1 MKNIG
6 FFKKLKL
13 FREFRKV
20 INENKNYLNV
30 NFGVRVDRAYRLYTI
45 LNIPEE
51 LFGEAFSLRKSDIDR
66 ISEPY
71 IREYTNDLGVFLNS
85 KGLNEMFDF
94 YELTKVDKFSWKIV
108 IGFKLFRSNEFYDKL
123 YYRFLPISFAII
135 SIILLLFL
143 FI

>member
-20 INENKNYLNV
+20 INDNKNYLNV

-71 IREYTNDLGVFLNS
+71 IREYTNELGVFLNS

-94 YELTKVDKFSWKIV
+94 YELSKVDKFSWKIV

-135 SIILLLFL
+135 SIISLLFL

>member
-1 MKNIG
+1 MKKIG

-13 FREFRKV
+13 FREFKKI
-20 INENKNYLNV
+20 INDNKNYLNV
-30 NFGVRVDRAYRLYTI
+30 NFGIRVDRAYRLYTI

-71 IREYTNDLGVFLNS
+71 IREYTNELGVFLNS

-94 YELTKVDKFSWKIV
+94 YELVKVDKFSWKIV
-108 IGFKLFRSNEFYDKL
+108 IGFKFFRSNDFYDKI

-135 SIILLLFL
+135 SIISLLFL

>member
-20 INENKNYLNV
+20 INDNKNYLDV
-30 NFGVRVDRAYRLYTI
+30 NFGIRVDRAYRLYTI

-71 IREYTNDLGVFLNS
+71 IREYTNKLGVFLNS

-94 YELTKVDKFSWKIV
+94 YELSKVDKFSWKIV
-108 IGFKLFRSNEFYDKL
+108 IGFKLFRSNDFYDKI
-123 YYRFLPISFAII
+123 YYRLLPISLFII
-135 SIILLLFL
+135 SIISLLFI

>member
-20 INENKNYLNV
+20 INDNKNYLNV
-30 NFGVRVDRAYRLYTI
+30 NFGIRVDRAYRLYTI

-71 IREYTNDLGVFLNS
+71 IREYTNELGLFLNS

-135 SIILLLFL
+135 SIISLLFL

>member
-1 MKNIG
+1 MRKIG

-13 FREFRKV
+13 FREFKKV
-20 INENKNYLNV
+20 INDNKNYLNV

-71 IREYTNDLGVFLNS
+71 IREYTNELGIFLNS

-94 YELTKVDKFSWKIV
+94 YELTKVDKFTWKIV

-135 SIILLLFL
+135 SIISLLFI

>member
-20 INENKNYLNV
+20 INDNKNYLNV
-30 NFGVRVDRAYRLYTI
+30 NFGIRVDRAYRLYTI

-94 YELTKVDKFSWKIV
+94 YELSKVDKFSWKIV

-135 SIILLLFL
+135 SIISLLFL

>member
-20 INENKNYLNV
+20 INDNKNYLNV
-30 NFGVRVDRAYRLYTI
+30 NFGIRVDRAYRLYTI

-94 YELTKVDKFSWKIV
+94 YELSKVDKFSWKIV

>member
-1 MKNIG
+1 MRKIG

-13 FREFRKV
+13 FREFKKV
-20 INENKNYLNV
+20 INDNKNYLNV

-71 IREYTNDLGVFLNS
+71 IREYTNELGIFLNS

-94 YELTKVDKFSWKIV
+94 YELAKVDKFTWKIV

-135 SIILLLFL
+135 SIISLLFI

>member
-1 MKNIG
+1 MRKIG

-13 FREFRKV
+13 FREFKKV
-20 INENKNYLNV
+20 INDNKNYLNV

-71 IREYTNDLGVFLNS
+71 IREYTNELGIFLNS
-85 KGLNEMFDF
+85 LE
-94 YELTKVDKFSWKIV
+94 E
-108 IGFKLFRSNEFYDKL
+108 
-123 YYRFLPISFAII
+123 
-135 SIILLLFL
+135 
-143 FI
+143 

>member
-20 INENKNYLNV
+20 INDNKNYLNV
-30 NFGVRVDRAYRLYTI
+30 NFGIRVDRAYRLYTI

-71 IREYTNDLGVFLNS
+71 IREYTNELGVFLNS

-135 SIILLLFL
+135 SIISLLFI

>member
-13 FREFRKV
+13 FREFRKI
-20 INENKNYLNV
+20 INDNKNYLNV

-71 IREYTNDLGVFLNS
+71 IREYTNELGVFLNS

-94 YELTKVDKFSWKIV
+94 YELSKVDKFSWKIV

-135 SIILLLFL
+135 SIISLLFL